1 MIDLRLYIV
10 KEESLS
16 IFLYTILT
24 LFYSLYLQFISHQL
38 PLKMSLFMEDNLNCI
53 YKVINFIEKNYDQQI
68 SVKDLE
74 EISHYSYRN
83 IQRIFKYSCGETIGA
98 FQQRL
103 KVENA
108 YKRILYTQESLTSIG
123 VEVGFSSIASFSKA
137 FKQHFG
143 ISPKEAKQSKQQ
155 LLCGQ
160 DLIPVTSDILLE
172 PEIVY
177 LKPIQVYYQSIQT
190 YYNNEEIEWLWDSFM
205 HNEFPDSDAG
215 YFGVIADEPLI
226 KTEINCRYD
235 ACSTI
240 QAQNKKLPSKPILGG
255 KYARFIHSGTYETI
269 EDTYTKIY
277 SRWIFNSGLEFSH
290 SPIIEK
296 YERYAEDMKGQE
308 KQLTYI
314 LLPLK

>member
-1 MIDLRLYIV
+1 M
-10 KEESLS
+10 EE
-16 IFLYTILT
+16 
-24 LFYSLYLQFISHQL
+24 Q
-38 PLKMSLFMEDNLNCI
+38 MNCI
-53 YKVINFIEKNYDQQI
+53 YRTIHFIEKNYDEPI

-74 EISHYSYRN
+74 DVSHYSYRN

-108 YKRILYTQESLTSIG
+108 YKLILYSKESLTSIAL
-123 VEVGFSSIASFSKA
+123 EVGFANIASFSKA

-143 ISPKEAKQSKQQ
+143 ISPKAAKLSKEK
-155 LLCGQ
+155 LLCGP

-172 PEIVY
+172 PEMVY
-177 LKPIQVYYQSIQT
+177 LKPMQIYYQSIQT
-190 YYNNEEIEWLWDSFM
+190 YYNNEEIEWLWEKFM
-205 HNEFPDSDAG
+205 QNEFPISETE
-215 YFGVIADEPLI
+215 YFGVIVDEPLI

-235 ACSTI
+235 ACSTS
-240 QAQNKKLPSKPILGG
+240 QSKHKKLPSKMIFGG
-255 KYARFIHSGTYETI
+255 KYARFAHHGGYETI
-269 EDTYTKIY
+269 DETYAKIY

-296 YERYAEDMKGQE
+296 YEKHTDGRED
-308 KQLTYI
+308 QLTYI

>member
-1 MIDLRLYIV
+1 
-10 KEESLS
+10 
-16 IFLYTILT
+16 
-24 LFYSLYLQFISHQL
+24 
-38 PLKMSLFMEDNLNCI
+38 MEDNLNCI
-53 YKVINFIEKNYDQQI
+53 YSVINFMEKNYDQPV
-68 SVKDLE
+68 SVKELE
-74 EISHYSYRN
+74 EVSHYSYRN

-108 YKRILYTQESLTSIG
+108 YKRILYTQENLTSIAI
-123 VEVGFSSIASFSKA
+123 EVGFANIASFSKA

-143 ISPKEAKQSKQQ
+143 ISPKAARLSKEK
-155 LLCGQ
+155 LLCGNEI
-160 DLIPVTSDILLE
+160 IPVTSDILLE

-177 LKPIQVYYQSIQT
+177 LKPLQVYYQSIKT
-190 YYNNEEIEWLWDSFM
+190 YYNNEEIEVLWKNFM
-205 HNEFPDSDAG
+205 KNNFPDSGTA

-235 ACSTI
+235 SCSST
-240 QAQNKKLPSKPILGG
+240 QSTHKKLPSKTIFGG
-255 KYARFIHSGTYETI
+255 KYARFTHMGSYETI
-269 EDTYTKIY
+269 DETYTKIY

-296 YERYAEDMKGQE
+296 YERHTEQE
-308 KQLTYI
+308 EHQEEQLTYI

>member
-1 MIDLRLYIV
+1 
-10 KEESLS
+10 
-16 IFLYTILT
+16 
-24 LFYSLYLQFISHQL
+24 
-38 PLKMSLFMEDNLNCI
+38 MEDNLNCI

-74 EISHYSYRN
+74 EVSNYSYRN

-123 VEVGFSSIASFSKA
+123 IKVGFSTIASFSKA

-143 ISPKEAKQSKQQ
+143 ISPKEAKLSKQQ
-155 LLCGQ
+155 LLCEP

-172 PEIVY
+172 PEIIY
-177 LKPIQVYYQSIQT
+177 LKPTQVYYQSIQT
-190 YYNNEEIEWLWDSFM
+190 YYNNEEIELLWDSFM
-205 HNEFPDSDAG
+205 HNEFLSSDAE

-235 ACSTI
+235 ACSTT

-255 KYARFIHSGTYETI
+255 KYARFTHSGTYETI
-269 EDTYTKIY
+269 DDTYTKIY

-290 SPIIEK
+290 TPIIEK
-296 YERYAEDMKGQE
+296 YERYADDINNQE
-308 KQLTYI
+308 EQLTYI

>member
-1 MIDLRLYIV
+1 
-10 KEESLS
+10 
-16 IFLYTILT
+16 
-24 LFYSLYLQFISHQL
+24 
-38 PLKMSLFMEDNLNCI
+38 MEDSLNCI
-53 YKVINFIEKNYDQQI
+53 YKVINFIERNYDQQI

-74 EISHYSYRN
+74 EISNYSYRN

-137 FKQHFG
+137 FKLHFG
-143 ISPKEAKQSKQQ
+143 ISPKEAKLSKQQ
-155 LLCGQ
+155 LLCEP
-160 DLIPVTSDILLE
+160 DLIPVSSDVLLE

-177 LKPIQVYYQSIQT
+177 LKPIQVYYQSVKT
-190 YYNNEEIEWLWDSFM
+190 YYNNEEIEWLWERFM
-205 HNEFPDSDAG
+205 HNEFPNSDAE

-240 QAQNKKLPSKPILGG
+240 QSQNKKLPSKPILGG

-269 EDTYTKIY
+269 DDTYIKIY

-290 SPIIEK
+290 RPIIEK
-296 YERYAEDMKGQE
+296 YERYVEDMEDQE